1 MPKLQTTTPIF
12 RIFDLL
18 RAREFYL
25 DYLDFDLVFEHR
37 FAEGMPLYMG
47 LKRDAVTLH
56 LSEHHG
62 DCTPG
67 SAIRIE
73 LDDIDTF
80 HANLTK
86 KGYGFANPAVE
97 PMPWGSREMSITD
110 PFGNRITFFQTN
122 E

>member
-1 MPKLQTTTPIF
+1 MPKLRSTTPIF

-25 DYLDFDLVFEHR
+25 DYLGFELVFEHR
-37 FAEGMPLYMG
+37 FADGMPLYMG
-47 LKRDAVTLH
+47 LNRDAVSLH
-56 LSEHHG
+56 LTEHHG

-80 HANLTK
+80 HADLK
-86 KGYGFANPAVE
+86 KKNYGFANPGIEA
-97 PMPWGSREMSITD
+97 MPWGSLEMTVTD